1 MKNMANVG
9 NDTST
14 VSDIDK
20 DAELVHAWGV
30 PVPSIGESNISDNEY
45 LERILGPQRMGYQV
59 MLVYQMG

>member
-1 MKNMANVG
+1 MAHVG

-30 PVPSIGESNISDNEY
+30 PVPSIDESNMSDDEY
-45 LERILGPQRMGYQV
+45 LERLLGPQRMGYQV
-59 MLVYQMG
+59 MLIDQMC